1 MHDYPVRYD
10 RFVSFVS
17 DESITVSRRYN
28 LEGKVILENVTIK
41 CGHPHELRHEVLAP
55 KSKATAALQRFPSTQ
70 SKAGNLQRL
79 RLSSLYSFSLF
90 WSYSMRSLA
99 TSNRSPTES

>member
-55 KSKATAALQRFPSTQ
+55 KP
-70 SKAGNLQRL
+70 L
-79 RLSSLYSFSLF
+79 RHYKDFHLRRAKLVICNVCDYQVCIHLAYSGSI
-90 WSYSMRSLA
+90 A
-99 TSNRSPTES
+99 

>member
-55 KSKATAALQRFPSTQ
+55 KP
-70 SKAGNLQRL
+70 L
-79 RLSSLYSFSLF
+79 RHYKDFHLCRVLRVFEYLS
-90 WSYSMRSLA
+90 
-99 TSNRSPTES
+99 